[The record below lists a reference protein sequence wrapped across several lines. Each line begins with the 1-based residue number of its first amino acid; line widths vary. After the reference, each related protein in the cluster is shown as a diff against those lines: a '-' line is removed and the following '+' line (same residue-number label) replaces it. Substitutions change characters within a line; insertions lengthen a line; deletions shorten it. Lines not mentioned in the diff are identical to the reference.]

1 MSIGVVSGCI
11 ASIWMVCGA
20 RLPGIVDVILGWCM
34 LVAWVFAIGY
44 ITFGD
49 EEDVPARNIGNLYFA
64 TWAGFILSCLLASD
78 SLRSLFLS
86 ACGGDGGETST
97 EEAKADKAVA
107 EEDVAV
113 DEESASAEDKLAGEV
128 AADTGAD
135 KK

>member
-1 MSIGVVSGCI
+1 MSIGIVSGCI
-11 ASIWMVCGA
+11 AAVWMVCGA
-20 RLPGIVDVILGWCM
+20 RLPGIADVILGWCM

-44 ITFGD
+44 ITFGN

-78 SLRSLFLS
+78 SLRSLFVN
-86 ACGGDGGETST
+86 ARGGDGGETST

-113 DEESASAEDKLAGEV
+113 DEELASADEV
-128 AADTGAD
+128 AADTGDD

>member
-1 MSIGVVSGCI
+1 MSIGLVSGII
-11 ASIWMVCGA
+11 ALFWMFLGA
-20 RLPGIVDVILGWCM
+20 RLPAMVDVILGWLM

-64 TWAGFILSCLLASD
+64 TWASFILSCLLASD
-78 SLRSLFLS
+78 SLQSLLRSK
-86 ACGGDGGETST
+86 CGGDGGETT
-97 EEAKADKAVA
+97 TDKAAA

-113 DEESASAEDKLAGEV
+113 DEEFASAEEKLVGEV
-128 AADTGAD
+128 ATDTGDD